1 MTVWFIMR
9 RTFQARCCSERQ
21 RRSVL
26 QPRVAPPG
34 ATLGLRSRMIEPQRG
49 SGLRGMRRSRN
60 GGQNPFRVQEFFFT
74 VSQGSSFL
82 ATLGWRTESR
92 WDSPLAAFCKLE
104 KDAEKMLEGL
114 VDV

>member
-1 MTVWFIMR
+1 MNILFAVC
-9 RTFQARCCSERQ
+9 RTFPARCCSERQ

-34 ATLGLRSRMIEPQRG
+34 ATLGLRPGMIEPQRG
-49 SGLRGMRRSRN
+49 SGLRGMRRSRS
-60 GGQNPFRVQEFFFT
+60 GGHPFRVQDFLCA

-92 WDSPLAAFCKLE
+92 WDSPRAEFWKLE
-104 KDAEKMLEGL
+104 KDAEKMWEGL
-114 VDV
+114 ANT